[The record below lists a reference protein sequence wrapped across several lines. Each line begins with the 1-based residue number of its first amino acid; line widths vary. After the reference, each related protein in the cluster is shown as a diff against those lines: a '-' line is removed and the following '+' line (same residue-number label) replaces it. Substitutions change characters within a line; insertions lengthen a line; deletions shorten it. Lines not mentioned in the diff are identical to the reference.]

1 MMLRLV
7 RRAFAITA
15 CALLVA
21 GMSAA
26 SVPVPELST
35 TPECLTLEPVNGASM
50 FYRVTVVG
58 TAGPLNAALVTV
70 NFKAVA
76 DTLICWCNPRPT
88 PRPPSFSASTNVSG
102 VVEFNI
108 LGGGCIEYLLAAIPG
123 TDKFAGDVFANGVR
137 MGEFGTVSA
146 DAVDNGGN
154 LPTST
159 LPVWDPAGSCAAGL
173 ADAVAHTTPLATAT
187 YDYCTDFNCDEVTG
201 LADAT
206 TVTPYLASGASCPG
220 NAGP

>member
-1 MMLRLV
+1 MMFRNV
-7 RRAFAITA
+7 RRALAITA

-21 GMSAA
+21 GVAA
-26 SVPVPELST
+26 AAVPVPELST
-35 TPECLTLEPVNGASM
+35 TPQCLTLEPVNGPSM

-58 TAGPLNAALVTV
+58 TAGPLNAASVTLV
-70 NFKAVA
+70 FRQVA
-76 DTLICWCNPRPT
+76 DTLVCWCSPRPT
-88 PRPPSFSASTNVSG
+88 PRPPTFTGTTNVAG
-102 VVEFNI
+102 VVEYNL
-108 LGGGCIEYLLAAIPG
+108 LGGGCVQFQLAAIPG

-146 DAVDNGGN
+146 DAVDNAGN

-159 LPVWDPAGSCAAGL
+159 NPVWDPLGNCAAGL

-187 YDYCTDFNCDEVTG
+187 YNYCTDFNCDGVTG

-206 TVTPYLASGASCPG
+206 TVTPYLASGSSCPG
-220 NAGP
+220 NANP